1 MGGRSFNIASGAFEE
16 TLLYISFAEHLDSVR
31 DPATSCA
38 MGLHRRQPGRIPE
51 YLELL
56 GVQELVL
63 ELVLVQ
69 ELVDR
74 SLPLLRERGK
84 NKTIGLGYSGKN

>member
-63 ELVLVQ
+63 ELV
-69 ELVDR
+69 DR